1 MGEKLPPDRG
11 GPSAKAGDQR
21 VMATVKHN
29 ARVVSDEGDSVGVKI
44 TKHSITT
51 PTTEDADVIWVNA
64 TQEQGHSTA
73 RTKRAGCNIGRVDAS
88 TIREGEGRCPKNA
101 RDHR

>member
-1 MGEKLPPDRG
+1 MRGEQSPPDRG

-29 ARVVSDEGDSVGVKI
+29 ARVVFDEGDSVCVKI
-44 TKHSITT
+44 SKHSITT

-64 TQEQGHSTA
+64 T
-73 RTKRAGCNIGRVDAS
+73 
-88 TIREGEGRCPKNA
+88 
-101 RDHR
+101 